1 MIFKSG
7 GEAIN
12 PHEVGYRSLGFGE
25 SPGIET
31 THYELMIDTK
41 ELPDTFLHKADSFI
55 QQCEVDDI
63 QQVFADIEDLQNLG
77 YANFEY
83 LIENSPHL
91 ANTLLKDYLYFD
103 LLDSLFPNSKNLK
116 IVVNNI
122 KGITIKDGQIMIY
135 GETFPFVKP

>member
-1 MIFKSG
+1 M
-7 GEAIN
+7 
-12 PHEVGYRSLGFGE
+12 
-25 SPGIET
+25 
-31 THYELMIDTK
+31 
-41 ELPDTFLHKADSFI
+41 PDTFPNKADSFI

-63 QQVFADIEDLQNLG
+63 QQGFADIEDLQNLG

-122 KGITIKDGQIMIY
+122 KSITIKNGQIMIY
-135 GETFPFVKP
+135 GETFPFVKKKRGLIYFSPQKINPPPFLENKSVPFLLF